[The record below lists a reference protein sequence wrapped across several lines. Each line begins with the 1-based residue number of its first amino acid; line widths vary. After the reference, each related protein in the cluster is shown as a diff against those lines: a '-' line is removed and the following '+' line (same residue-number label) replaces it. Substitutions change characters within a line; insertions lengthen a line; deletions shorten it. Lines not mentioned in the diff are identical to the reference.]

1 MGRTDQSDRY
11 RNPAI
16 AAEWKWPKTASP
28 DGRPQVGVIFPTQ
41 VVPDGVD
48 ITTVSLSI
56 QRSTDDSMEEAIQ
69 GMERAAKGEH
79 K

>member
-1 MGRTDQSDRY
+1 MEM
-11 RNPAI
+11 
-16 AAEWKWPKTASP
+16 AENGITGWRLQA
-28 DGRPQVGVIFPTQ
+28 GVIFPTPVPPRPIRERYQ

-56 QRSTDDSMEEAIQ
+56 QRLTDDNMEVAIQ

>member
-1 MGRTDQSDRY
+1 MEM
-11 RNPAI
+11 
-16 AAEWKWPKTASP
+16 AENGITGW
-28 DGRPQVGVIFPTQ
+28 RRQVGVILPTQ

-48 ITTVSLSI
+48 ITTTVSLSI
-56 QRSTDDSMEEAIQ
+56 QRLTDDNMEEAIQ

>member
-1 MGRTDQSDRY
+1 MVS
-11 RNPAI
+11 
-16 AAEWKWPKTASP
+16 
-28 DGRPQVGVIFPTQ
+28 VVHQ

-56 QRSTDDSMEEAIQ
+56 QRLTDDNMEEAIQ